1 MTTEFNTPFV
11 EADLR
16 KAANDLDNKN
26 NEMLDLINDEY
37 LQDEDAWSELHDAVL
52 ELQTQITNIQEQ
64 MKWI

>member
-1 MTTEFNTPFV
+1 MKTEFNTPFI

-16 KAANDLDNKN
+16 KAADDLDNKN
-26 NEMLDLINDEY
+26 NQMLDLINDEY
-37 LQDEDAWSELHDAVL
+37 LENEEGWSELHDTLL